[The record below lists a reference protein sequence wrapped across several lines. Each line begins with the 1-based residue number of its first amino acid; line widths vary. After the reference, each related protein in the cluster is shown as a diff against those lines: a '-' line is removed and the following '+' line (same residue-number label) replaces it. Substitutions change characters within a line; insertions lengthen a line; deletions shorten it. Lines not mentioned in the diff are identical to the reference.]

1 MKKWIITMATFVVV
15 CAVAFWFFQESFVK
29 EKPLS
34 QEEAI
39 SHIEKLYNGEVSL
52 VEADGNVYEM
62 EFLRN
67 GATYEV
73 EIDAHTRRIEDL
85 QVIKA
90 TQKSL
95 LSEASIR
102 KYVTQYVSGTIQSV
116 QLTDHTYQVI
126 VENERKIKNLTMDGY
141 TGVIFSEIDT
151 LKEADTP
158 IKEETVLT
166 KQQAI
171 QIALKELKGEVDSV
185 DYKETTDG
193 GYYEI
198 EIESDKD
205 EAVILIHGVTGEVL
219 SVERDDDD

>member
-1 MKKWIITMATFVVV
+1 MKKWIITMAIFVVV

-39 SHIEKLYNGEVSL
+39 SHIETLYNGEVSL

-73 EIDAHTRRIEDL
+73 EIDAHTRQIEDL
-85 QVIKA
+85 KVIKA
-90 TQKSL
+90 AQKSL

-102 KYVTQYVSGTIQSV
+102 KYVTQYISGTIQSV
-116 QLTDHTYQVI
+116 QLTDHNYQVI

-141 TGVIFSEIDT
+141 TGVILSETDT
-151 LKEADTP
+151 VKEADTP

-219 SVERDDDD
+219 SVERDDD